1 MLPNRLAPYGEHLIS
16 RLEQLSDL
24 GCGFPACRCEIKH
37 PGEFRRRQYGNM
49 NQKLI
54 RLSQRYVAALKK
66 HVRQGSRAI
75 APCEPA
81 RRLGREAAVLKLETL
96 DVARIHQGALATLEA
111 SRSRDGVIER
121 AEIFFA
127 EAITPIEETH
137 RAALKSNVDL
147 SKLRQTLGR
156 RTMDL
161 AASHRSLKQ
170 VIVRRKMVERSLKKS
185 GEHSRKLLK
194 ESRRL
199 QKHLQQLAHQLLSAQ
214 EDKRKKISRDLH
226 DEIAQTLLGINV
238 RLLTL
243 KKEAAVDAG
252 SLKKEI
258 VSTQRLVDKS
268 VKSIKRFAREF
279 GIHHRT

>member
-1 MLPNRLAPYGEHLIS
+1 M
-16 RLEQLSDL
+16 
-24 GCGFPACRCEIKH
+24 K
-37 PGEFRRRQYGNM
+37 
-49 NQKLI
+49 QKLI
-54 RLSQRYVAALKK
+54 RLSQQYVAALAKAPEARFAGDPA
-66 HVRQGSRAI
+66 VRDGAQTGTPGGGPQVWRRWTWPGFTKEHSPPWKPPAAGTGSSSG
-75 APCEPA
+75 
-81 RRLGREAAVLKLETL
+81 RRL
-96 DVARIHQGALATLEA
+96 
-111 SRSRDGVIER
+111 
-121 AEIFFA
+121 FFA

-137 RAALKSNVDL
+137 RAALKANVRL
-147 SKLRQTLGR
+147 SQLRQTLGR
-156 RTMDL
+156 RTVDL

-170 VIVRRKMVERSLKKS
+170 GIVQRKTVERALKKS

-199 QKHLQQLAHQLLSAQ
+199 QKHLQRLTHQLLSAQ

-243 KKEAAVDAG
+243 KKEAAINAG
-252 SLKKEI
+252 GLKKEI